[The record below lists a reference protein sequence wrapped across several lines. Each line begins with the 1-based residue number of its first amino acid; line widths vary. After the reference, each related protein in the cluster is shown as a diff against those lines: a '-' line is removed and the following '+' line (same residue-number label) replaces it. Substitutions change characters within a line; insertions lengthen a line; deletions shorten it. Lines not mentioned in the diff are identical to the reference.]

1 MRWATSVIKMP
12 RDQMRDTSWLSDH
25 FAEFPS
31 QFLLFSEH
39 VAELILDD
47 RTTGLRREIGLEKL
61 DENRWLLHEEGG
73 AARETEWRVFGMTH
87 RPSTAVKDDGGS
99 MADRA
104 EVPIQWAVP
113 MTAGRTSPGEFW
125 AFFPTLEL
133 TTLSGVLNA
142 PWKLNED
149 RTRLIEGPFNGEL
162 LDSDREAR
170 CRWAAHA
177 GRRRRSRHGA

>member
-1 MRWATSVIKMP
+1 
-12 RDQMRDTSWLSDH
+12 
-25 FAEFPS
+25 
-31 QFLLFSEH
+31 
-39 VAELILDD
+39 
-47 RTTGLRREIGLEKL
+47 
-61 DENRWLLHEEGG
+61 
-73 AARETEWRVFGMTH
+73 
-87 RPSTAVKDDGGS
+87 

-162 LDSDREAR
+162 LTQIVKLVVDGLPTLGAGDDPGTVLELLPGAREGKAR
-170 CRWAAHA
+170 L
-177 GRRRRSRHGA
+177 GRSATDQHDL